1 MKRKRKVKVTGN
13 KCLFMDGPSRTS
25 FIKAVPGDIID
36 ITYSDGSLSV
46 IVGDRGESS
55 IQCPCA
61 LAEYTALCSHA
72 LCDHMTYTKLDDIL
86 ERL

>member
-36 ITYSDGSLSV
+36 ITYSDDSLTV
-46 IVGDRGESS
+46 VVGDRGASS

-61 LAEYTALCSHA
+61 LATYTALCAHA
-72 LCDHMTYTKLDDIL
+72 LCEHLTYTKLDDIL